1 MSITSLGAA
10 LSHEEP
16 HKLAHRKLSDSSSEL
31 ILWGDNGCL
40 LLKSDLLSLT
50 GTCYAVECPTEQTE
64 KPYAHVECPVPYM
77 DSVLTRSSPAE
88 DDKKTQSLGHIFW
101 F

>member
-1 MSITSLGAA
+1 MSITSLGAD

-50 GTCYAVECPTEQTE
+50 GTCYTVECPTEQTDR
-64 KPYAHVECPVPYM
+64 KA
-77 DSVLTRSSPAE
+77 LRSCRMSRALYGQC
-88 DDKKTQSLGHIFW
+88 TN
-101 F
+101 